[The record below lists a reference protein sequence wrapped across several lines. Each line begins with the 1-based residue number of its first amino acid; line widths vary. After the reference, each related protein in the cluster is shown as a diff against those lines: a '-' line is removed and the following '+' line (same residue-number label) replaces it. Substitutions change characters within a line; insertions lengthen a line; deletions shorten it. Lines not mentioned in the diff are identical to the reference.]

1 MKDLANVSRQISA
14 AGGSIFTP
22 RYAIHA
28 KLIRG
33 IHDLPTPVNKGASG
47 GEGQKAK
54 TMTAPIKAMIS
65 ASFLVFSAS
74 GAMAQEVTNRVAADT
89 DWAVFEGEGP
99 KECWAVT
106 APKETTNTRDGRS
119 VSVRRGD
126 ILLFVTYRPA
136 QNIAGEVSFT
146 GGYPFAEGSTVTM
159 EVAGSSFELFS
170 EGEYAWPATPA
181 EDQKIVTAMKR
192 GANAVLTARSSRG
205 TQTKDTFS
213 LLGAT
218 AMIEQAETNCAG

>member
-1 MKDLANVSRQISA
+1 MARRAFATLIA
-14 AGGSIFTP
+14 A
-22 RYAIHA
+22 
-28 KLIRG
+28 
-33 IHDLPTPVNKGASG
+33 ASVLC
-47 GEGQKAK
+47 A
-54 TMTAPIKAMIS
+54 APIS
-65 ASFLVFSAS
+65 
-74 GAMAQEVTNRVAADT
+74 AQEVTNRVAADT
-89 DWAVFEGEGP
+89 DWAVFEGSDP

-106 APKETTNTRDGRS
+106 APKETTNTRDGRQ

-126 ILLFVTYRPA
+126 ILLFVTYRPQQDVVA
-136 QNIAGEVSFT
+136 EVSFT

-159 EVAGSSFELFS
+159 DVGGTTFELFT

-181 EDQKIVTAMKR
+181 DDQKIVTAMKR

-218 AMIEQAETNCAG
+218 AMIQDADNRCSS